1 MQEQK
6 FKNHSRL
13 VPLYH
18 YFTYLLLLTILVA
31 TTFNCSKEICGGA
44 YANLL
49 IGALSFATIFV
60 AYFARA
66 FALKAQDR
74 AIRAEENLRHFA
86 MTGKLLPIELKMGQI
101 IALRFAGDDE
111 FLALIQKAISE
122 NLSSKQIKEQIK
134 NWKGDY
140 YRV

>member
-1 MQEQK
+1 MQEQN

-18 YFTYLLLLTILVA
+18 YFTYLLLLTILIS
-31 TTFNCSKEICGGA
+31 TTFNCSKLSCGSSCT
-44 YANLL
+44 NLL
-49 IGALSFATIFV
+49 IGALAFATIFV
-60 AYFARA
+60 AYFARS

-74 AIRAEENLRHFA
+74 AIRAEESLRHFA
-86 MTGKLLPIELKMGQI
+86 MTGKLLPTELRMGQI
-101 IALRFAGDDE
+101 IALRFACNDE

>member
-1 MQEQK
+1 MQEQNL
-6 FKNHSRL
+6 KNHTRL

-31 TTFNCSKEICGGA
+31 TSMNCCKASCGGS
-44 YANLL
+44 YTNLL
-49 IGALSFATIFV
+49 IGALTFATIFV
-60 AYFARA
+60 AYFARS

-74 AIRAEENLRHFA
+74 AIKAEENLRHFA
-86 MTGKLLPIELKMGQI
+86 MTGKLLPSELKMGQI

>member
-1 MQEQK
+1 MQEQNL
-6 FKNHSRL
+6 KNHSRL

-18 YFTYLLLLTILVA
+18 YFTYLLLLTILVG
-31 TTFNCSKEICGGA
+31 TTLNCTKGNCGA
-44 YANLL
+44 SCNNLL

-60 AYFARA
+60 AYFARS

-74 AIRAEENLRHFA
+74 AIKAEESLRHFA
-86 MTGKLLPIELKMGQI
+86 MTGKLLPNELKMGQI
-101 IALRFAGDDE
+101 IALRFASDEE

-122 NLSSKQIKEQIK
+122 NLSSKQIKLQIK